1 MSIAVK
7 PAPSVE
13 QPQTDAEYQ
22 AAVRAMFEEME
33 QANTRMNRRRIEI
46 DRLEAETQAALA
58 EISRLLAS

>member
-1 MSIAVK
+1 MSVAVK

-33 QANTRMNRRRIEI
+33 QANARMNRRRVEI
-46 DRLEAETQAALA
+46 DRLEAGTRTALA